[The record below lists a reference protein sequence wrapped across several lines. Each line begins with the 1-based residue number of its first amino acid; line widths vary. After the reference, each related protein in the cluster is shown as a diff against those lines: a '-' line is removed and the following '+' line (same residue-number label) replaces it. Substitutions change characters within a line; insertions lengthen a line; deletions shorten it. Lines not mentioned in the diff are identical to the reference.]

1 MSLFLSPKGRTR
13 RLQRQALSRLLPSA
27 SSPSRRL
34 SGPPSSASSLFPYP
48 YRVIGMVMIG
58 FVGVATFDKSGKGAS
73 SIPQSVSWRTSSN
86 ALSTRLGEYRYH
98 AGTMV
103 QKGARVTAIYDIHGN
118 LPALEAVLAEL
129 ESVKPDLIVVG
140 GDVVAGP
147 MPTEVLDRLAA
158 LGESICFVR
167 GNADREVVA
176 AYDDRPHA
184 DPIDLADPA
193 ERVAAHAASRIDR
206 GHRDLLAS
214 FAERLIVEVEG
225 VGQVLFCHGSP
236 RSDEEIVTA
245 ATTEGR
251 LREILAGVDQD
262 LVACGHTHAQFDRRV
277 GGKRVV
283 NAGSVGMPYQGKP
296 VGAFWLLLEVGGVS
310 VRRSDYDLD
319 RAVGQIRATGYPD
332 AEDVAQIPLEPPDP
346 ERVADFF
353 EQQAAGD

>member
-1 MSLFLSPKGRTR
+1 M
-13 RLQRQALSRLLPSA
+13 
-27 SSPSRRL
+27 
-34 SGPPSSASSLFPYP
+34 
-48 YRVIGMVMIG
+48 
-58 FVGVATFDKSGKGAS
+58 
-73 SIPQSVSWRTSSN
+73 
-86 ALSTRLGEYRYH
+86 
-98 AGTMV
+98 

-147 MPTEVLDRLAA
+147 MPAEVLHRLVA
-158 LGESICFVR
+158 LGERVCFIR

-184 DPIDLADPA
+184 DPIDVADPA
-193 ERVAAHAASRIDR
+193 ERTAAFAASKIDHR
-206 GHRDLLAS
+206 HRDLLAS
-214 FAERLIVEVEG
+214 FAELLVVEVEG

-262 LVACGHTHAQFDRRV
+262 LVVCGHTHAQFDRCV
-277 GGKRVV
+277 GAKRVV

-296 VGAFWLLLEVGGVS
+296 VGAFWLLLGAGS
-310 VRRSDYDLD
+310 VCLRRSDYELD
-319 RAVGQIRATGYPD
+319 RAVERIRATGYPE
-332 AEDVAQIPLEPPDP
+332 AEDVAQILLEPPNP
-346 ERVADFF
+346 AWVADFF